1 MDNAGLLS
9 HTFVFSSLSLSFQCP
24 HTKIP
29 PIFFTT
35 KPLLPARKATSHS
48 NRSTPPSS
56 PVCSSLDSSL
66 PMETPYPK
74 PINTA
79 QTRVGFVGIGVMGAA
94 MASRLLAAGYSL
106 TVYARNPSKAL
117 TLQSQGAQLAD
128 SPASLARQSD
138 VVFTMLGHP
147 SDVRQIV
154 LGPNGILSGL
164 NPGGVLVDTT
174 SSHPGLAREI
184 YAAARE
190 KNCWSVDSPVSGGDI
205 GARDGKLAILAGGD
219 SGVVE
224 WLTPLYNV
232 MGKGTY
238 VGAPG
243 CGMSCKI
250 ANQMIVAANMLGL
263 SEGLVFAERAGL
275 DKQQWMDA
283 VRGGAAGSKAMEL
296 FGGRMIERDF
306 RPGGYAEYMVKDLGM
321 GVDIVEEE
329 DERVAVLPGAALN
342 KQLFEVM
349 VANGD
354 GKLGAQGFISV
365 IEKMN
370 GRSASG

>member
-1 MDNAGLLS
+1 
-9 HTFVFSSLSLSFQCP
+9 
-24 HTKIP
+24 
-29 PIFFTT
+29 
-35 KPLLPARKATSHS
+35 
-48 NRSTPPSS
+48 
-56 PVCSSLDSSL
+56 
-66 PMETPYPK
+66 
-74 PINTA
+74 
-79 QTRVGFVGIGVMGAA
+79 MGAA

-128 SPASLARQSD
+128 SPVSLARQSD

-154 LGPNGILSGL
+154 LGPNGLLSGL

-283 VRGGAAGSKAMEL
+283 VRGGSAGSKAMEL

>member
-1 MDNAGLLS
+1 
-9 HTFVFSSLSLSFQCP
+9 
-24 HTKIP
+24 
-29 PIFFTT
+29 
-35 KPLLPARKATSHS
+35 
-48 NRSTPPSS
+48 
-56 PVCSSLDSSL
+56 
-66 PMETPYPK
+66 
-74 PINTA
+74 
-79 QTRVGFVGIGVMGAA
+79 
-94 MASRLLAAGYSL
+94 MASRLLAAGFFV

-117 TLQSQGAQLAD
+117 TLQSQGAHLAD
-128 SPASLARQSD
+128 SPVSLAQQSD
-138 VVFTMLGHP
+138 AVFTMLGHP

-154 LGPNGILSGL
+154 LGPDGLLSGL

-224 WLTPLYNV
+224 WLTPLYDV
-232 MGKGTY
+232 MGKATY

-250 ANQMIVAANMLGL
+250 GNQIIVAANMLGL
-263 SEGLVFAERAGL
+263 SEGIVFAERAGL

-283 VRGGAAGSKAMEL
+283 VRGGSAGSKAMEL
-296 FGGRMIERDF
+296 FGTRMIERDF

-321 GVDIVEEE
+321 GVDVVEED
-329 DERVAVLPGAALN
+329 DERVPVLPGAALN

-354 GKLGAQGFISV
+354 GKLGGQGIVSV
-365 IEKMN
+365 IEKMS
-370 GRSASG
+370 GR

>member
-1 MDNAGLLS
+1 
-9 HTFVFSSLSLSFQCP
+9 
-24 HTKIP
+24 
-29 PIFFTT
+29 
-35 KPLLPARKATSHS
+35 
-48 NRSTPPSS
+48 
-56 PVCSSLDSSL
+56 
-66 PMETPYPK
+66 
-74 PINTA
+74 
-79 QTRVGFVGIGVMGAA
+79 MGAA

-117 TLQSQGAQLAD
+117 TLKSQGALLAD
-128 SPASLARQSD
+128 TPASLALQSD

-147 SDVRQIV
+147 PDVRQIV
-154 LGPNGILSGL
+154 FGRDGLLSGL

-219 SGVVE
+219 RGVVE
-224 WLTPLYNV
+224 WLMPLYNV
-232 MGKGTY
+232 MGKATY
-238 VGAPG
+238 VGKPG

-250 ANQMIVAANMLGL
+250 ANQIVVAGNMLGL
-263 SEGLVFAERAGL
+263 SEGLVFADRTGL
-275 DKQQWMDA
+275 DKKQWMDA
-283 VRGGAAGSKAMEL
+283 VKVGAAGSKVMEL
-296 FGGRMIERDF
+296 FGERMIERDF

-321 GVDIVEEE
+321 GVDVVEEE
-329 DERVAVLPGAALN
+329 DERVAALPGAALN

-354 GKLGAQGFISV
+354 GKLGGQGIITV
-365 IEKMN
+365 IERMN
-370 GRSASG
+370 GR